1 MASFSPS
8 EVALTG
14 FGVVRRNPQAVLI
27 WTVLIAAFQLGLTY
41 LMVSQ
46 IGPVLTDLQSF
57 KTSGAGAADGAHALA
72 TFGKMGPVYAL
83 IMVLSLPYHGV
94 LTAMM
99 NRVVLRPKDSAFG
112 FIRFGADEFRQIGL
126 LLLIFAVGIGG
137 YIAFAIVTILVV
149 VIGALLTKAVGD
161 FGGGLFM
168 FLGIAA
174 EIIFCLTLVIRLSL
188 ASALTFDKQ
197 KVDLFG
203 SWSLTKG
210 HAWSILGA
218 FFLAFIIY
226 LVVLL
231 IGYVAIF
238 GVSAAA
244 WAGGGDFIKTMFKP
258 DMSSVAAYF
267 TPVHLALI
275 LLGAPLTAI
284 AQPIF
289 YTVAPAIY
297 QALTKPE
304 F

>member
-27 WTVLIAAFQLGLTY
+27 WAVLIAAFQLGLMY
-41 LMVSQ
+41 IMVSQ
-46 IGPVLTDLQSF
+46 IGSALTELQSF
-57 KTSGAGAADGAHALA
+57 KAGSAADSARVMAI
-72 TFGKMGPVYAL
+72 FGKVGPAYAL
-83 IMVLSLPYHGV
+83 MMLLSLPYHGV
-94 LTAMM
+94 LTALM

-112 FIRFGADEFRQIGL
+112 FLRFGADEFRQIGL
-126 LLLIFAVGIGG
+126 TLMMFAVAIGG
-137 YIAFAIVTILVV
+137 YILLIIATVVLVLV
-149 VIGALLTKAVGD
+149 GGLLKSAAGD
-161 FGGGLFM
+161 FAGGLFI
-168 FLGIAA
+168 FLVIAA
-174 EIIFCLTLVIRLSL
+174 EIIFVFYALLRLSL
-188 ASALTFDKQ
+188 ASALTFDKK

-210 HAWSILGA
+210 HTWSILGA
-218 FFLAFIIY
+218 FFLAMIIY

-238 GVSAAA
+238 GVTAAA
-244 WAGGGDFIKTMFKP
+244 AVGGGGDFIHAMFKP

-267 TPVHLALI
+267 TPFHLI
-275 LLGAPLTAI
+275 MIVLGAPLAAI
-284 AQPIF
+284 AQPIV

-304 F
+304 Y

>member
-14 FGVVRRNPQAVLI
+14 FGVVRKNPQAVLI
-27 WTVLIAAFQLGLTY
+27 WAALIAAFQLGLMY

-46 IGPVLTDLQSF
+46 IGSALTELQSF
-57 KTSGAGAADGAHALA
+57 KGNGAADGARAL
-72 TFGKMGPVYAL
+72 TLFGKVGPAYAL
-83 IMVLSLPYHGV
+83 IMLLSLPYHGV

-99 NRVVLRPKDSAFG
+99 NRVVLKPRNSAFG
-112 FIRFGADEFRQIGL
+112 FLRFGADEFRQIGL
-126 LLLIFAVGIGG
+126 TLLMFAVAIGG
-137 YIAFAIVTILVV
+137 YLVMIVAMVIIFLV
-149 VIGALLTKAVGD
+149 GGLLKNAAGD
-161 FGGGLFM
+161 FAGGLFM
-168 FLGIAA
+168 FLGVVA
-174 EIIFCLTLVIRLSL
+174 EIIFVFYALLRLSL
-188 ASALTFDKQ
+188 ASALTFDQK

-210 HAWSILGA
+210 HSWSILGA
-218 FFLAFIIY
+218 FFLAMIIY

-238 GVSAAA
+238 GVAAA
-244 WAGGGDFIKTMFKP
+244 VAAGGGGDFFQTMFKP

-267 TPVHLALI
+267 TPFHLI
-275 LLGAPLTAI
+275 VIVLGAPLAAI
-284 AQPIF
+284 AQPII

-304 F
+304 Y